1 MNDEHIEQR
10 SKTIYNEMSE
20 REKNLSAMGKD
31 KFQIQEKLSEQEEQE
46 KAAQQQ
52 LLKIQT
58 KSAELTG
65 AIDENQN
72 QIMEILNNRTATKV
86 KKQRYDSMMEQIQVR
101 RSEMHQKLIAVESE
115 ASEHDELIAKFEAEL
130 QEIAQTIFRICH
142 RE

>member
-10 SKTIYNEMSE
+10 SKTIYNEISE

-58 KSAELTG
+58 KKCGTYRG
-65 AIDENQN
+65 D
-72 QIMEILNNRTATKV
+72 
-86 KKQRYDSMMEQIQVR
+86 
-101 RSEMHQKLIAVESE
+101 
-115 ASEHDELIAKFEAEL
+115 
-130 QEIAQTIFRICH
+130 
-142 RE
+142 

>member
-52 LLKIQT
+52 L
-58 KSAELTG
+58 
-65 AIDENQN
+65 
-72 QIMEILNNRTATKV
+72 
-86 KKQRYDSMMEQIQVR
+86 
-101 RSEMHQKLIAVESE
+101 
-115 ASEHDELIAKFEAEL
+115 
-130 QEIAQTIFRICH
+130 
-142 RE
+142 